1 MIAVKTILESPTDY
15 IRQGFFYGIQSLIF
29 ILTILILNAM
39 ILICEYFSHKEIIM
53 NDEDKKE
60 KLFQTTERQN

>member
-1 MIAVKTILESPTDY
+1 
-15 IRQGFFYGIQSLIF
+15 
-29 ILTILILNAM
+29 M